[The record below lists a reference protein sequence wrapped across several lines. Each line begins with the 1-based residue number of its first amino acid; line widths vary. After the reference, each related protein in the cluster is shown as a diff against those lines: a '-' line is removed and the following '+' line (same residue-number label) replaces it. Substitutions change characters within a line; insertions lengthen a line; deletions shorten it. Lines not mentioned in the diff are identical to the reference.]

1 MRGGADKGDEIQIYL
16 AQAVP
21 GQKKKKKN
29 HQHSESLPVS
39 KEVVVRVENG
49 LKKLFVT
56 ERAAGTVTGGITG

>member
-1 MRGGADKGDEIQIYL
+1 MKYKFTWLRLSPDR
-16 AQAVP
+16 
-21 GQKKKKKN
+21 KKKKN